1 MIMRPLQ
8 KISNLKSKGTDTS
21 ALTLLALTRVSII
34 VLTTSHFELLYRV
47 VCCSCSLHLHD
58 KEAQTST
65 TIFHMT
71 AFRSNALLKFRTPRV
86 SEPPKAKPLLNLNL
100 NAQNYVDARMIKTGF
115 DPNICRSN
123 FLVKNFLKR
132 GELSQARILF
142 DQMPHKNTVST
153 NMMISSYVN
162 SGNLYEARELLDTM
176 LDRTAVTWT
185 ILIGGYS
192 QASQYR
198 EAFKL
203 YAEMHRWGTK
213 PDYVT
218 FATLLSGCSD
228 METTKQVVQVHSHIL
243 KLGYHSTLMVCNSL
257 LDSYCKSHRLD
268 LACRLFKE
276 MPERDNVT
284 FNALITGY
292 SKDGLNEEAIN
303 LFAQMQNLGYK
314 PSEFTF
320 AALLCADFYSKHDCS
335 VEVRKLFDE
344 MPELDGISY
353 NVIITSYVWDGHFKM
368 SLDLFRELQLTKYDR
383 KQFPYATMLSIA
395 SNTLNLNMGQQIH
408 SQAIVATADSEIQ
421 VGNSLVD
428 MYAKC
433 GRFEEAK
440 RIFARLADRSA
451 VPWTAIISAYVQ
463 NGLHVE
469 ALELFNE
476 MRRANVSPDQA
487 TFASILRASAN
498 LASLSLGK
506 QLHSSV
512 IRLGFASN
520 VFAGS
525 YGFRGDAMGN
535 LQ

>member
-1 MIMRPLQ
+1 
-8 KISNLKSKGTDTS
+8 
-21 ALTLLALTRVSII
+21 
-34 VLTTSHFELLYRV
+34 
-47 VCCSCSLHLHD
+47 
-58 KEAQTST
+58 
-65 TIFHMT
+65 MT

-320 AALLCADFYSKHDCS
+320 AALLCAGIGLYDIAFGQQVHGFVVKTNFVWNVFVGNALLDFYSKHDCS

-353 NVIITSYVWDGHFKM
+353 N
-368 SLDLFRELQLTKYDR
+368 E
-383 KQFPYATMLSIA
+383 
-395 SNTLNLNMGQQIH
+395 
-408 SQAIVATADSEIQ
+408 
-421 VGNSLVD
+421 
-428 MYAKC
+428 
-433 GRFEEAK
+433 
-440 RIFARLADRSA
+440 A
-451 VPWTAIISAYVQ
+451 VPLC
-463 NGLHVE
+463 NHVE
-469 ALELFNE
+469 HCIKYSQLKHG
-476 MRRANVSPDQA
+476 
-487 TFASILRASAN
+487 SADPFP
-498 LASLSLGK
+498 G
-506 QLHSSV
+506 HC
-512 IRLGFASN
+512 SN
-520 VFAGS
+520 S
-525 YGFRGDAMGN
+525 
-535 LQ
+535 